1 MHDKYTIKFI
11 LHSLQATWRELLQ
24 LLLKKSKHYH
34 TSTEKYKFIADE
46 YVTDWKSMPII
57 IQLNYWFTSATTF
70 LSSI

>member
-46 YVTDWKSMPII
+46 YVTD
-57 IQLNYWFTSATTF
+57 
-70 LSSI
+70 